1 MLLRLAAIALLI
13 ATAGAAYAQLNR
25 CGFGPCPNGTA
36 SSGLSAPS
44 GGGGGG
50 GGTNFILMID
60 NTSRILQTDNASKI
74 CKAGGC

>member
-1 MLLRLAAIALLI
+1 MSRIIIPLLI
-13 ATAGAAYAQLNR
+13 LLALA
-25 CGFGPCPNGTA
+25 GTA
-36 SSGLSAPS
+36 HAIGIGQLGVRFGGLGAMPKKGS
-44 GGGGGG
+44 GGGG